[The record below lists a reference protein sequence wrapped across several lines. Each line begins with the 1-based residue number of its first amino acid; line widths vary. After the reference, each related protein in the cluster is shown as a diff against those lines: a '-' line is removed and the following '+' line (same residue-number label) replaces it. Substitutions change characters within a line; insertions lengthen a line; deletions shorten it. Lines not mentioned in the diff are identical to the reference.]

1 MTATKT
7 TTIIL
12 TPTTRRQLAEIGGQQ
27 SETIRRAVA
36 VLWVLERLDPHR
48 PLASTH
54 EMAQAAEHFCS
65 DPQTQQAPRGCEP
78 RG

>member
-36 VLWVLERLDPHR
+36 VLWTLEV
-48 PLASTH
+48 
-54 EMAQAAEHFCS
+54 E
-65 DPQTQQAPRGCEP
+65 APRKMMESRPEERRVWRIGKKPPAEA
-78 RG
+78 GGEEGGV